1 MEEKNTPVE
10 EPKVETPET
19 PAEENNEVEKMLK
32 SLMSTTKSEISEE
45 LKSDLREF
53 MKEQKELMEK
63 KAGLYAP
70 EVKEKRKDI
79 NMLFKA
85 TCEALATK
93 DDVKL
98 KEMTTDATGTPYA
111 GYTVDSELSAEI
123 RHLITEYGVAR
134 REMSTVQ
141 LSKGEYK
148 ANQLVTEPTLYW
160 VDEGAAIKSTQ
171 VVLGQESLTLKK
183 LGAIVALTRELIED
197 GEVDLFSFVAGRLA
211 EGFAKAEDE
220 AFFTGAGSED
230 TSNGGFTGILNNT
243 DVNEYVMD
251 GATIAGL
258 TANDILGM
266 IDETP
271 SGALGNAKVTLNRTI
286 MSLIR
291 KLQTEDGIYLYQAPS
306 VSGPETLWGYPIQY
320 SEVFPSITDD
330 DEDTAFILF
339 GDLKKACIF
348 GYKGGISADTFNG
361 GTIRNVADNAD
372 INLITTD
379 RTAIRWIERVGYV
392 VILPKALTVL
402 KTGETSA

>member
-1 MEEKNTPVE
+1 MEEVKNE
-10 EPKVETPET
+10 VETPET
-19 PAEENNEVEKMLK
+19 PETPVEENVEVEKMLK
-32 SLMSTTKSEISEE
+32 SLMSSTKSEISAE
-45 LKSDLREF
+45 LKTDLKAF
-53 MKEQKELMEK
+53 MAEQKELMEK

-70 EVKEKRKDI
+70 EVKEKRKDV

-93 DDVKL
+93 DDAKL
-98 KEMTTDATGTPYA
+98 KEMTTDASGTPYA

-134 REMSTVQ
+134 REMTTIQ

-148 ANQLVTEPTLYW
+148 ANNLVTDPTLYW
-160 VDEGAAIKSTQ
+160 VDEGAAIRSTE

-197 GEVDLFSFVAGRLA
+197 GEVDLFAFVAGRLA
-211 EGFAKAEDE
+211 EGFAKAEDS

-230 TSNGGFTGILNNT
+230 SANGGFTGVLNNAN
-243 DVNEYVMD
+243 VNEYVMTS
-251 GATIAGL
+251 ASIVNL
-258 TANDILGM
+258 TAEDILGM
-266 IDETP
+266 IDKTP
-271 SGALGNAKVTLNRTI
+271 SSVLGNSKVTLNRTI
-286 MSLIR
+286 MSLVR
-291 KLQTEDGIYLYQAPS
+291 KLRSTDGIYLYQAPS

-320 SEVFPSITDD
+320 SEAFPSISDD
-330 DEDTAFILF
+330 DEDTPFILF

-348 GYKGGISADTFNG
+348 GYKGGIVADTFNG
-361 GTIRNVADNAD
+361 GTIRNVANNAD

-379 RTAIRWIERVGYV
+379 RTAIRWIERIGYIT
-392 VILPKALTVL
+392 ILPKALTVL